1 MVDLL
6 VSSEQ
11 QQIIDSVVDFL
22 SVELPLARLRPD
34 GNNRSDSA
42 LWPTMGELGWFM
54 TSLTEAQGGLGLS
67 AVEEALLFRQL
78 GRHLLTPNVLAS
90 AIGARVAAA
99 AGVDELAAAIA
110 SGQQPVA
117 LGNAVGRVSIGAR
130 ISGRFHLFDAAG
142 MPLLLLTDG
151 VGNAALVA
159 TASLSLLPRPSA
171 VDAMSLHEARLD
183 AVAPLALAGPDLGA
197 HVTLRLL
204 AASMLAGVCEQT
216 RDLATDYAKLRVQFG
231 QPIGAFQAIK
241 HKCADLALR
250 ADAVGHLVNFAS
262 IRVAN
267 RAEDA
272 VFQATAAKLLGAQ
285 YALINAKETIQIH
298 GGIGFTTECDA
309 HHFLKRAHV
318 YDLIGGGYRQQQRF
332 LLEEPAPGE
341 EPVA

>member
-6 VSSEQ
+6 VSAEQ

-22 SVELPLARLRPD
+22 SAELPLARLRPD
-34 GNNRSDSA
+34 GKSRPDAA
-42 LWPTMGELGWFM
+42 LWPAMGELGWFM

-78 GRHLLTPNVLAS
+78 GRHLLSPNVLAS

-99 AGVDELAAAIA
+99 AGDGDLAAAIA
-110 SGQQPVA
+110 GGHRAVA
-117 LGNAVGRVSIGAR
+117 LGNAVGPVTIGAR
-130 ISGRFHLFDAAG
+130 ISGRFHLFDAG
-142 MPLLLLTDG
+142 QVPLLLLTDG
-151 VGNAALVA
+151 AGNAALVEAA
-159 TASLSLLPRPSA
+159 TLSLLPRPSA

-183 AVAPLALAGPDLGA
+183 GVAPLALVGPEMGA

-204 AASMLAGVCEQT
+204 AASMLAGVCEAT

-250 ADAVGHLVNFAS
+250 AEAVGHLVNFAS
-262 IRVAN
+262 IRVA
-267 RAEDA
+267 AAADDA

-332 LLEEPAPGE
+332 LLDETAPGE